1 MEVSIAA
8 RVSALWAGLP
18 GATRGILLMLL
29 STLGFSLMH
38 ALIRYVSADM
48 HPLQIAFFRNAFGFL
63 VILPWFLRTGL
74 APLRTQRLGLHAF
87 RAVLNVMAM
96 FAYFTALSLTP
107 IAQVTALSFSAPI
120 FAALLGVLLL
130 GEVVHLRRWSA
141 IALGFAGTLI
151 ILRPGFATI
160 DTGSW
165 LTLLS
170 AVLWASTLI
179 VIRVLGRTESSVTI
193 TTYMTVF
200 MTLLS
205 IVPALLVWRHPG
217 GEQWLLLVVIGVLGT
232 LGQLAVAQSLKEAET
247 GLVMPFDFCKLIWV
261 AILGYL
267 MFAEVPGPFV
277 WLGGAV
283 IFAAS
288 TYIAYRENQVARAEA
303 AAERERAAEARIDG
317 PV

>member
-38 ALIRYVSADM
+38 ALIRYVSADL

-63 VILPWFLRTGL
+63 VILPWFLRYGL

-87 RAVLNVMAM
+87 RAVLNVAAM

-107 IAQVTALSFSAPI
+107 IAQVTALAFSAPI
-120 FAALLGVLLL
+120 FAAMLGVLLL

-151 ILRPGFATI
+151 ILRPGFETI

-205 IVPALLVWRHPG
+205 VVPALLVWRDPG

-261 AILGYL
+261 AILGYI

-303 AAERERAAEARIDG
+303 AAERKRAAEARIDG

>member
-38 ALIRYVSADM
+38 ALIRYVSADL
-48 HPLQIAFFRNAFGFL
+48 HPLQIAFFRNTFGFL
-63 VILPWFLRTGL
+63 VILPWFLRYGL
-74 APLRTQRLGLHAF
+74 APLKTQRLGLHAF
-87 RAVLNVMAM
+87 RAVLNVTAM

-107 IAQVTALSFSAPI
+107 IAQVTALAFSAPI

-151 ILRPGFATI
+151 ILRPGFETI

-205 IVPALLVWRHPG
+205 VVPALLVWRDPT
-217 GEQWLLLVVIGVLGT
+217 GEQWFWLVVIGVLGT

-303 AAERERAAEARIDG
+303 AERKRAAEARIDG